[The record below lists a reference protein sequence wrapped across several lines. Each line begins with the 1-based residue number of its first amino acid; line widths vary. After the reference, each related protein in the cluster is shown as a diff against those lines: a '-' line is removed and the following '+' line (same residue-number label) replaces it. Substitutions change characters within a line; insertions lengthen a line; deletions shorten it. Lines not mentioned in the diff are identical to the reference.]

1 MTKSS
6 AEYVRAHDER
16 RRARGETRCTVWIPD
31 TDTARSAVAA
41 LAKQL
46 LQESNTSHSSGD
58 GI

>member
-31 TDTARSAVAA
+31 TEAARCEVAA
-41 LAKQL
+41 LARKL